1 MTKTYIY
8 TRVSTLQQI
17 DGFGIDRQINTLMD
31 FLENAIL
38 PKELGYQLDPNN
50 YEILDSD
57 EGLSGYKGHNFTKGS
72 LGKFKSRVANGEITS
87 GCLLIE
93 SVDRFSRRQG
103 YDAIDEFTFLLK
115 RNIDIIEVETEQIF
129 SYRLDHKLT
138 QLSTSIERAYQE
150 SKRKS
155 RLITKSWANLKRKA
169 VDEGVALKRNV
180 PYWLVIDGDNYQLNK
195 SEVERIRTI
204 FDDYANGKGVTAIV
218 RDLNKV
224 GGKYDKKAFS
234 TNFINVMLR
243 DRRLIG
249 WLTGKRKKDETIA
262 DWKSREIKI
271 YPEVVD
277 ANLFKL
283 VQQKIDANAVT
294 KKVRT
299 SSKQISLFNGVA
311 RCGICNEPLV
321 GHFTQKGSYLRCLG
335 KRSKSGTCNSN
346 LIRYQ
351 ECEFAVINYVKNID
365 FKSIYGNGNGNGNN
379 KNNTPVINSLQQRL
393 TVVTAEINAIESL
406 LYTSDNSSEIVALT
420 KARRERVKERDK
432 ISYELSELMRTID
445 VCDEDFIL
453 DLESICNHDN
463 VELRERFNGVLK
475 KVIKSIK
482 IIQDNGS
489 DDKIFIIKFE
499 YHTDY
504 AMHCV
509 ALNLDGG
516 LIGYSYIEDKDEL
529 CLKSSCMDIHFKTG
543 HIITK
548 HVPNYIEALIVKST
562 LENIE
567 KLLKEYDSGLTI
579 AEII

>member
-1 MTKTYIY
+1 MTKAYIY

-31 FLENAIL
+31 FLENAVL
-38 PKELGYQLDPNN
+38 PKELGYQLDPKN

-72 LGKFKSRVANGEITS
+72 LGKFKSRVASGEITS

-180 PYWLVIDGDNYQLNK
+180 PYWLVIDGDKYQLNK

-218 RDLNKV
+218 RDLNKA

-249 WLTGKRKKDETIA
+249 WLTGKRRKNETIA
-262 DWKSREIKI
+262 DWKLREIKI
-271 YPEVVD
+271 YPEIID
-277 ANLFKL
+277 ANLFEL
-283 VQQKIDANAVT
+283 VQRKIDANAVT

-299 SSKQISLFNGVA
+299 SSKQISLFNGLA

-335 KRSKSGTCNSN
+335 KRSKLGTCNSS
-346 LIRYQ
+346 LIRYK
-351 ECEFAVINYVKNID
+351 ECEYAVINYVKNID
-365 FKSIYGNGNGNGNN
+365 FKTIYGNN
-379 KNNTPVINSLQQRL
+379 KNNTPMINSLQQRMA
-393 TVVTAEINAIESL
+393 VVTTEINGIESL
-406 LYTSDNSSEIVALT
+406 LNTSDNSSEIVALT

-432 ISYELSELMRTID
+432 ISYELIDIMRTID
-445 VCDEDFIL
+445 VSDEEFML
-453 DLESICNHDN
+453 DLESICDHNN
-463 VELRERFNGVLK
+463 VELRERFNAALK

-482 IIQDNGS
+482 IIQDNSS

-499 YHTDY
+499 YHIDY

-509 ALNLDGG
+509 ALNLNGE
-516 LIGYSYIEDKDEL
+516 LIGYSYIVDKGEL
-529 CLKSSCMDIHFKTG
+529 CLKSSCMDVNFKTG
-543 HIITK
+543 EITTK
-548 HVPNYIEALIVKST
+548 HAPNYIEELIVKSAF
-562 LENIE
+562 ENIE
-567 KLLKEYDSGLTI
+567 KVISGYDNSLAI
-579 AEII
+579 ADII

>member
-1 MTKTYIY
+1 MTKAYIY

-31 FLENAIL
+31 FLENAEL
-38 PKELGYQLDPNN
+38 PKELGYQLDPKN

-103 YDAIDEFTFLLK
+103 YDAIDEFTILLK

-169 VDEGVALKRNV
+169 VDEGIALKRNV
-180 PYWLVIDGDNYQLNK
+180 PYWLALDGDHYQLK
-195 SEVERIRTI
+195 TSEAERIRSI
-204 FDDYANGKGVTAIV
+204 FNDYANGKGVTAIV
-218 RDLNKV
+218 RDLNKA
-224 GGKYDKKAFS
+224 GGKYDEKAFS

-262 DWKSREIKI
+262 DWKLREIKI
-271 YPEVVD
+271 YPEVID
-277 ANLFKL
+277 ANLFEL
-283 VQQKIDANAVT
+283 VQRRIDANAVT
-294 KKVRT
+294 KEVRS

-335 KRSKSGTCNSN
+335 KRSKLGTCNSS
-346 LIRYQ
+346 LIRYK
-351 ECEFAVINYVKNID
+351 ECEFAVVSYVKNID
-365 FKSIYGNGNGNGNN
+365 FKSIYGKN
-379 KNNTPVINSLQQRL
+379 KNNTPAITSLQQRMA
-393 TVVTAEINAIESL
+393 VIAAEIDGIESL
-406 LYTSDNSSEIVALT
+406 LNTSDNSSEIVALT
-420 KARRERVKERDK
+420 KARRERVKEKDK
-432 ISYELSELMRTID
+432 ISYELTELMRTID
-445 VCDEDFIL
+445 VSDEDFIV
-453 DLESICNHDN
+453 DLESICNQN
-463 VELRERFNGVLK
+463 NTELREKFNGALK

-499 YHTDY
+499 YHSDY
-504 AMHCV
+504 AMHYV
-509 ALNLDGG
+509 ALNLNGS
-516 LIGYSYIEDKDEL
+516 LVAYSYIEDKGEL
-529 CLKSSCMDIHFKTG
+529 CMKSSCMDINFKTG
-543 HIITK
+543 DITTK
-548 HVPNYIEALIVKST
+548 HVPNYIESLIVKST
-562 LENIE
+562 LENVGQV
-567 KLLKEYDSGLTI
+567 LKEYNTGFDMPDIT
-579 AEII
+579 

>member
-1 MTKTYIY
+1 VTKAYIY

-31 FLENAIL
+31 FLENAVL
-38 PKELGYQLDPNN
+38 PKELGYQLDPKN

-72 LGKFKSRVANGEITS
+72 LGKFKSRVASGEITS

-180 PYWLVIDGDNYQLNK
+180 PYWLVIDGDKYQLNK

-218 RDLNKV
+218 RDLNKA

-249 WLTGKRKKDETIA
+249 WLTGKRRKNETIA
-262 DWKSREIKI
+262 DWKLREIKI
-271 YPEVVD
+271 YPEIID
-277 ANLFKL
+277 ANLFEL
-283 VQQKIDANAVT
+283 VQRKIDANDVT

-335 KRSKSGTCNSN
+335 KRSKLGTCNSS
-346 LIRYQ
+346 LIRYK
-351 ECEFAVINYVKNID
+351 ECEYAVINYVKNID
-365 FKSIYGNGNGNGNN
+365 FKTIYGNN
-379 KNNTPVINSLQQRL
+379 KNNTPMINSLQQRMA
-393 TVVTAEINAIESL
+393 VVTTEINGIESL
-406 LYTSDNSSEIVALT
+406 LNTSDNSSEIVALT

-432 ISYELSELMRTID
+432 ISYELIDLMRTID
-445 VCDEDFIL
+445 VSDEEFML
-453 DLESICNHDN
+453 DLESICDHNN
-463 VELRERFNGVLK
+463 VELRERFNAALK

-482 IIQDNGS
+482 IIQDNS
-489 DDKIFIIKFE
+489 NDDKIFIIKFE

-509 ALNLDGG
+509 ALNLNGD
-516 LIGYSYIEDKDEL
+516 LIGYSYIVDKGEL
-529 CLKSSCMDIHFKTG
+529 CLKSSCMDVNFKTG
-543 HIITK
+543 EITTK
-548 HVPNYIEALIVKST
+548 HAPNYIEGLIVKSAF
-562 LENIE
+562 ENIE
-567 KLLKEYDSGLTI
+567 KVISGYDNGLAI
-579 AEII
+579 ADII

>member
-31 FLENAIL
+31 FLENAVL
-38 PKELGYQLDPNN
+38 PNELGYQLDPQN

-72 LGKFKSRVANGEITS
+72 LGKFKKRVANGEITS

-155 RLITKSWANLKRKA
+155 RMITKSWANLKRKA
-169 VDEGVALKRNV
+169 VDEGIALKRNV
-180 PYWLVIDGDNYQLNK
+180 PYWLVVDGDNYKLNML
-195 SEVERIRTI
+195 EVERIRTI

-234 TNFINVMLR
+234 TTFINAMLR

-249 WLTGKRKKDETIA
+249 WLSGKRKKNESKA
-262 DWKSREIKI
+262 DWKLREIKI
-271 YPEVVD
+271 YPEIIDV
-277 ANLFKL
+277 NLFEL
-283 VQQKIDANAVT
+283 IQRKIDANAVT

-311 RCGICNEPLV
+311 RCGVCNEPLV
-321 GHFTQKGSYLRCLG
+321 GHFTEKGDYLRCLG
-335 KRSKSGTCNSN
+335 KRSKLGICNSS
-346 LIRYQ
+346 LIRYK
-351 ECEFAVINYVKNID
+351 ECEVAVINYVKNID
-365 FKSIYGNGNGNGNN
+365 FRTIYGNNE
-379 KNNTPVINSLQQRL
+379 NNTPAISLLQQKMMI
-393 TVVTAEINAIESL
+393 VTAEIDEIETL
-406 LYTSDNSSEIVALT
+406 LNTSDSTAEIVSLT
-420 KARRERVKERDK
+420 KARRERVKEKDK
-432 ISYELSELMRTID
+432 INNELSELMRNINVSND
-445 VCDEDFIL
+445 DFNMDL
-453 DLESICNHDN
+453 DSICNHSN
-463 VELRERFNGVLK
+463 VELREKFNNALK
-475 KVIKSIK
+475 KLLKSIK
-482 IIQDNGS
+482 IIQHNGS
-489 DDKIFIIKFE
+489 DAKILIIKFE

-504 AMHCV
+504 TMHCV
-509 ALNLDGG
+509 ALNLDGS
-516 LIGYSYIEDKDEL
+516 LIAYSYIEDKGEL
-529 CLKSSCMDIHFKTG
+529 CLRSSCMDVNFKTG
-543 HIITK
+543 EITTK
-548 HVPNYIEALIVKST
+548 HAPN
-562 LENIE
+562 NIE
-567 KLLKEYDSGLTI
+567 KELLELTLKNVRQVLMGFDKTLNI
-579 AEII
+579 PDII

>member
-1 MTKTYIY
+1 MTQY
-8 TRVSTLQQI
+8 
-17 DGFGIDRQINTLMD
+17 
-31 FLENAIL
+31 
-38 PKELGYQLDPNN
+38 
-50 YEILDSD
+50 
-57 EGLSGYKGHNFTKGS
+57 
-72 LGKFKSRVANGEITS
+72 
-87 GCLLIE
+87 
-93 SVDRFSRRQG
+93 RRQG

-129 SYRLDHKLT
+129 SYRLNHKLT

-180 PYWLVIDGDNYQLNK
+180 PYWLVIDGDKYQLNK

-218 RDLNKV
+218 RDLNKA

-249 WLTGKRKKDETIA
+249 WLTGKRRKNETIA
-262 DWKSREIKI
+262 DWKLREIKI
-271 YPEVVD
+271 YPEIID
-277 ANLFKL
+277 ANLFEL
-283 VQQKIDANAVT
+283 VQRKIDANAVA
-294 KKVRT
+294 KNVRT
-299 SSKQISLFNGVA
+299 SSKQISLFNGLA

-335 KRSKSGTCNSN
+335 KRSKLGTCNSS
-346 LIRYQ
+346 LIRYK
-351 ECEFAVINYVKNID
+351 ECEYAVINYVKNID
-365 FKSIYGNGNGNGNN
+365 FKTIYGNN
-379 KNNTPVINSLQQRL
+379 KNNTPMINSLQQRMA
-393 TVVTAEINAIESL
+393 VVTTEINGIESL
-406 LYTSDNSSEIVALT
+406 LNTSDNSSEIVALT

-432 ISYELSELMRTID
+432 ISYELIDIMRTID
-445 VCDEDFIL
+445 VSDEEFML
-453 DLESICNHDN
+453 DLESICDHNN
-463 VELRERFNGVLK
+463 VELRERFNAALK

-482 IIQDNGS
+482 IIQDNSS

-509 ALNLDGG
+509 ALNLNGE
-516 LIGYSYIEDKDEL
+516 LIGYSYIVDKGEL
-529 CLKSSCMDIHFKTG
+529 CLKSSCMDVNFKTG
-543 HIITK
+543 EITTK
-548 HVPNYIEALIVKST
+548 HAPNYIEELIVKSAF
-562 LENIE
+562 ENIE
-567 KLLKEYDSGLTI
+567 KVISGYDNSLAI
-579 AEII
+579 ADII

>member
-1 MTKTYIY
+1 MTKAYIY

-31 FLENAIL
+31 FLENAVL
-38 PKELGYQLDPNN
+38 PKELGYQLDPKN

-72 LGKFKSRVANGEITS
+72 LGKFKSRVASGEITS

-180 PYWLVIDGDNYQLNK
+180 PYWLVIDGDKYQLNK

-218 RDLNKV
+218 RDLNKA

-249 WLTGKRKKDETIA
+249 WLTGKRRKNETIA
-262 DWKSREIKI
+262 DWKLREIKI
-271 YPEVVD
+271 YPEIID
-277 ANLFKL
+277 ANLFEL
-283 VQQKIDANAVT
+283 VQRKIDANAVT

-299 SSKQISLFNGVA
+299 SSKQISLFNGLA

-335 KRSKSGTCNSN
+335 KRSKLGTCNSS
-346 LIRYQ
+346 LIRYK
-351 ECEFAVINYVKNID
+351 ECEYAVINYVKNID
-365 FKSIYGNGNGNGNN
+365 FKTIYCNN
-379 KNNTPVINSLQQRL
+379 KNNTPMINSLQQRMA
-393 TVVTAEINAIESL
+393 VVTTEINGIESL
-406 LYTSDNSSEIVALT
+406 LNTSDNSSEIVALT

-432 ISYELSELMRTID
+432 ISYELIDIMRTID
-445 VCDEDFIL
+445 VSDEEFML
-453 DLESICNHDN
+453 DLESICDHNN
-463 VELRERFNGVLK
+463 VELRERFNAALK

-482 IIQDNGS
+482 IIQDNSS

-499 YHTDY
+499 YHIDY

-509 ALNLDGG
+509 ALNLNGE
-516 LIGYSYIEDKDEL
+516 LIGYSYIVDKGEL
-529 CLKSSCMDIHFKTG
+529 CLKSSCMDVNFKTG
-543 HIITK
+543 EITTK
-548 HVPNYIEALIVKST
+548 HAPNYIEELIVKSAF
-562 LENIE
+562 ENIE
-567 KLLKEYDSGLTI
+567 KVISGYDNSLAI
-579 AEII
+579 ADII